1 MTNEVSCV
9 KRHPHNLSIEREVHM
24 NCYTQLTQEERYHI
38 SVLCK
43 ERFPK
48 AEIARRLKRH
58 PSTITRE
65 LRRNTG
71 GRGYRAKQAHQKA
84 LCRRYT
90 AKKATKFTYKTIRL
104 VIERLKEKWSPEQI
118 SGWLKRI
125 QICISHERIYQFLL
139 ENKRKGGILYKHLR
153 RSHRK
158 RKKRY
163 GSPERRG
170 QIPNRVSIDKRPK
183 IVDTKKRIGDW
194 EADTII
200 GRNHKGAILT
210 LVDRKSKYTLIR
222 KINQKTS
229 HAVNTAILE
238 MVKGIKERFITMTVD
253 NGREFAG
260 HSEISSR
267 LSVDVY
273 FAHPYHSWERGLN
286 ENTNGLLRQYFPKK
300 TDLRK
305 ISNEHVLNVQHM
317 LNNRPRK
324 LLNFLTPYEVF
335 NHITYKTKFCTY

>member
-1 MTNEVSCV
+1 MLNGNL
-9 KRHPHNLSIEREVHM
+9 KNLSREREVHM
-24 NCYTQLTQEERYHI
+24 AYYTQLTQEERYHI

-43 ERFPK
+43 ERFPR

-58 PSTITRE
+58 RSTITRE

-71 GRGYRAKQAHQKA
+71 MRGYRAKQAHHNA
-84 LCRRYT
+84 SYRRHT
-90 AKKATKFTYKTIRL
+90 AKKTIKLTRETMKL
-104 VIERLKEKWSPEQI
+104 IIEKIKEKWSPEQI

-125 QICISHERIYQFLL
+125 QIYISHERIYQILL
-139 ENKRKGGILYKHLR
+139 ENKRKGGKLYKHLR
-153 RSHRK
+153 RSNRK

-163 GSPERRG
+163 GSPDRRG
-170 QIPNRVSIDKRPK
+170 QIPDRVSIDKRPK
-183 IVDTKKRIGDW
+183 VVDTKTRIGDW

-210 LVDRKSKYTLIR
+210 LVERKSKYTLIR
-222 KINQKTS
+222 KLNRKTS
-229 HAVNTAILE
+229 HAVNTAISELI
-238 MVKGIKERFITMTVD
+238 KGLKKRFITMTVD

-260 HSEISSR
+260 HKEIASR
-267 LSVDVY
+267 LNVDVY

-305 ISNEHVLNVQHM
+305 ISIERVLHVQHM

-324 LLNFLTPYEVF
+324 LLNFLTPDEVF
-335 NHITYKTKFCTY
+335 NQRSYKTNCCTY

>member
-1 MTNEVSCV
+1 M
-9 KRHPHNLSIEREVHM
+9 KY
-24 NCYTQLTQEERYHI
+24 YTQLTQEERYHI

-43 ERFPK
+43 ERFSK

-58 PSTITRE
+58 PSSITRE

-71 GRGYRAKQAHQKA
+71 RGGYRAKQAQKKA
-84 LCRRYT
+84 LYRRHT
-90 AKKATKFTYKTIRL
+90 AKKAIKLTHKTVRL
-104 VIERLKEKWSPEQI
+104 VVKRLKEKCSPEQI
-118 SGWLKRI
+118 SGWFKRM
-125 QICISHERIYQFLL
+125 QIRISHERIYQFLL
-139 ENKRKGGILYKHLR
+139 ENRREGGILYKHLR

-170 QIPNRVSIDKRPK
+170 QIPDRISIDERPR
-183 IVDTKKRIGDW
+183 IVDAKKRIGGW
-194 EADTII
+194 EADTVI
-200 GRNHKGAILT
+200 GRNHKGAIIT
-210 LVDRKSKYTLIR
+210 LVERKSKYTLIR
-222 KINQKTS
+222 KINRKTS
-229 HAVNTAILE
+229 HAVNTAISE

-260 HSEISSR
+260 HKEIASR
-267 LSVDVY
+267 LNVDVY

-300 TDLRK
+300 TYLRK
-305 ISNEHVLNVQHM
+305 ISNVQVLQVQHL

>member
-1 MTNEVSCV
+1 M
-9 KRHPHNLSIEREVHM
+9 SI
-24 NCYTQLTQEERYHI
+24 YTQLTQEERYHI

-65 LRRNTG
+65 LRRNKG
-71 GRGYRAKQAHQKA
+71 LRGYRARQAHQKA
-84 LCRRYT
+84 LYRRST
-90 AKKATKFTYKTIRL
+90 AKKATKFTHKTIRL
-104 VIERLKEKWSPEQI
+104 VIERLKDKWSPEQI
-118 SGWLKRI
+118 SGWLQRI
-125 QICISHERIYQFLL
+125 QIYISHERIYQFLL
-139 ENKRKGGILYKHLR
+139 ENKREGGSLYKHLR

-170 QIPNRVSIDKRPK
+170 QIPDRVSIDKRPK
-183 IVDTKKRIGDW
+183 VVDARGRIGDW

-200 GRNHKGAILT
+200 GRNHQGALVT
-210 LVDRKSKYTLIR
+210 LVERKSKFTLIR
-222 KINQKTS
+222 KINRKTS
-229 HAVNTAILE
+229 HAVNSAISE
-238 MVKGIKERFITMTVD
+238 MAKGIKKRFITMTVD
-253 NGREFAG
+253 NGREFSG
-260 HSEISSR
+260 HRELSSR
-267 LSVDVY
+267 LNVEVY

-300 TDLRK
+300 TDLRE
-305 ISNEHVLNVQHM
+305 ISNEHVLYVQHM

-324 LLNFLTPYEVF
+324 LLNFFTPYEVF
-335 NHITYKTKFCTY
+335 NRITYKTKFCTY